1 MSDVVNGDDP
11 NLLAAEY
18 VLGTL
23 EADERTRAS
32 GLLDVDHQFRSMV
45 SVWECRLGELHLM
58 VEPVEPDPKIWDRIK
73 AQIEP
78 VTPVA
83 TSSAEVMIDSAAADQ
98 NPPEPE
104 EAIISELTPPAANPA
119 ADPESGEARLEA
131 IEGGAELVESQP
143 QTAGETEDAALA
155 KPPERIAGEG
165 SAVLVAGVAAADE
178 PRPEPD
184 ERARLPR
191 PRVGRWRALAAL
203 MTLVALSLAALIA
216 AWRYIPDRL
225 PPQLRPAMVL
235 NIPAAPTDKKP
246 APPVSQFEE

>member
-1 MSDVVNGDDP
+1 MSDVVNGDDR

-119 ADPESGEARLEA
+119 ADPESGEARLQT
-131 IEGGAELVESQP
+131 IEGGAELV
-143 QTAGETEDAALA
+143 GAA
-155 KPPERIAGEG
+155 EE
-165 SAVLVAGVAAADE
+165 AVVA
-178 PRPEPD
+178 
-184 ERARLPR
+184 
-191 PRVGRWRALAAL
+191 
-203 MTLVALSLAALIA
+203 
-216 AWRYIPDRL
+216 
-225 PPQLRPAMVL
+225 
-235 NIPAAPTDKKP
+235 
-246 APPVSQFEE
+246 